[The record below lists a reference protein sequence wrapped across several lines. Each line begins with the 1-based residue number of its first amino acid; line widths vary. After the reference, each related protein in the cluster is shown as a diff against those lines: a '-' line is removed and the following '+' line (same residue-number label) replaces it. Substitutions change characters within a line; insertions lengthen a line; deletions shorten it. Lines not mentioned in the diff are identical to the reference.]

1 MERFDEV
8 VCDPRLRLADLRA
21 HLESGSAAPFL
32 GEYRVAS
39 TSGSTGLRGVFAFTH
54 REFAHWT
61 AASLRAMVRAGGGPG
76 MRLLAIGAPSPA
88 AVTRQ
93 LFADFQAATPD
104 APRLSVVT
112 PLPELVEAL
121 NAHQPQGLVG
131 YPTLAGILA
140 GEQLAGRLRIRPRF
154 GLYGAEPLTP
164 VIRRRIRE
172 AWGFE
177 PASIYAATE
186 ALAIGSSTPADECLE
201 VSEDVLV
208 VEVVDQHDRPVPPG
222 TPGAKVLV
230 TNLVDYAQPLIRYEL
245 SDVVTLADGPNPSGR
260 PYRRIASIE
269 GRRMDILHLPRRG
282 GGEVALHPTGLS
294 PAFASLPEVREYQ
307 VLHDHRG
314 LHARVVLAP
323 GADPATPQRLRRAL
337 AAAVE
342 AAGAVAP
349 PVEVV
354 EVDALEREPGARRQA
369 QAGQVDRPEPPR
381 RAAGLSRLP
390 SSSSSRRAALIPS
403 LPAGAH
409 SGGRRRDGSDRG
421 DVAVVD
427 RRRAAGRRGGA
438 LPGAGAR
445 PDGLPGDDPA
455 RGGRL
460 VRGRLPL
467 GADPVP
473 PGRAAPHRVH
483 RLGGRRRGGAAA
495 APPGDRTLSN
505 SPGHRNPT
513 RIGPAMIRAVQ
524 IRRCAWERRYVDDR

>member
-1 MERFDEV
+1 MMPTATASPPNQLEHVRALLAELLAHDRWTRERLLAHQRARLRALLEHAVTSSPWYRRTLGPNAPEAPLAELPTLSKATLMERFDEV

-76 MRLLAIGAPSPA
+76 VRLVAIGAPSPA

-121 NAHQPQGLVG
+121 NAYQPQGLVG

-164 VIRRRIRE
+164 VIRRRIRQ

-201 VSEDVLV
+201 ISEDVLV

-269 GRRMDILHLPRRG
+269 GRRMDTLHLPRRG

-323 GADPATPQRLRRAL
+323 GADPATPERLRRAL

-349 PVEVV
+349 PVEVI
-354 EVDALEREPGARRQA
+354 EVDALEREPGPAAKLKLVKSTVPSRQA
-369 QAGQVDRPEPPR
+369 
-381 RAAGLSRLP
+381 
-390 SSSSSRRAALIPS
+390 
-403 LPAGAH
+403 
-409 SGGRRRDGSDRG
+409 
-421 DVAVVD
+421 
-427 RRRAAGRRGGA
+427 
-438 LPGAGAR
+438 
-445 PDGLPGDDPA
+445 
-455 RGGRL
+455 
-460 VRGRLPL
+460 
-467 GADPVP
+467 VP
-473 PGRAAPHRVH
+473 PG
-483 RLGGRRRGGAAA
+483 
-495 APPGDRTLSN
+495 
-505 SPGHRNPT
+505 
-513 RIGPAMIRAVQ
+513 
-524 IRRCAWERRYVDDR
+524 

>member
-1 MERFDEV
+1 MPAATASPPSQLERGRALLAELLAHDAWTRERLLAHQRARLRALLEHAVTSSPWYRRTLGPNAPEAPLAELPTLSKATLMERFDEV
-8 VCDPRLRLADLRA
+8 VCDPRLRLAGLQA
-21 HLESGSAAPFL
+21 HLEAGSATPFL

-61 AASLRAMVRAGGGPG
+61 AACLRAMVRAGGGPG
-76 MRLLAIGAPSPA
+76 VRLLAIGAPSPA

-93 LFADFQAATPD
+93 LFADFQATTPD

-121 NAHQPQGLVG
+121 NTYQPQGLVG
-131 YPTLAGILA
+131 YPTLAGVLA
-140 GEQLAGRLRIRPRF
+140 GEQLAGRLRIRPRW

-201 VSEDVLV
+201 ISEDVLV

-269 GRRMDILHLPRRG
+269 GRRMDTLHLPRRG

-307 VLHDHRG
+307 VLRDHRG
-314 LHARVVLAP
+314 LHARVVLIP
-323 GADPATPQRLRRAL
+323 GADPATPERLRRAL

-349 PVEVV
+349 PVEVI
-354 EVDALEREPGARRQA
+354 EVNALEREPG
-369 QAGQVDRPEPPR
+369 P
-381 RAAGLSRLP
+381 AAKLKLVKSTVP
-390 SSSSSRRAALIPS
+390 
-403 LPAGAH
+403 
-409 SGGRRRDGSDRG
+409 GRH
-421 DVAVVD
+421 AI
-427 RRRAAGRRGGA
+427 
-438 LPGAGAR
+438 
-445 PDGLPGDDPA
+445 
-455 RGGRL
+455 
-460 VRGRLPL
+460 
-467 GADPVP
+467 P
-473 PGRAAPHRVH
+473 PG
-483 RLGGRRRGGAAA
+483 
-495 APPGDRTLSN
+495 
-505 SPGHRNPT
+505 
-513 RIGPAMIRAVQ
+513 
-524 IRRCAWERRYVDDR
+524 

>member
-1 MERFDEV
+1 MMPTATASPPSQLERVRALLAELLAHDRWTRERLLAHQQARLRALLEHAVTSSPWYRRTLGPNAPEAPLAELPTLSKATLMERFDEV

-21 HLESGSAAPFL
+21 HLESGSTAPFL

-61 AASLRAMVRAGGGPG
+61 AASLRAMVRTGGGPG
-76 MRLLAIGAPSPA
+76 VRLVAIGAPSPA

-121 NAHQPQGLVG
+121 NAYQPQGLVG

-201 VSEDVLV
+201 ISEDVLV

-269 GRRMDILHLPRRG
+269 GRRMDTLHLPRRD

-307 VLHDHRG
+307 VLHDPRG

-323 GADPATPQRLRRAL
+323 GADPATPERLRRAL

-349 PVEVV
+349 PVEVI
-354 EVDALEREPGARRQA
+354 EVDALEREPG
-369 QAGQVDRPEPPR
+369 P
-381 RAAGLSRLP
+381 AAKLKLVKSTVP
-390 SSSSSRRAALIPS
+390 SSQA
-403 LPAGAH
+403 
-409 SGGRRRDGSDRG
+409 
-421 DVAVVD
+421 
-427 RRRAAGRRGGA
+427 
-438 LPGAGAR
+438 
-445 PDGLPGDDPA
+445 
-455 RGGRL
+455 
-460 VRGRLPL
+460 
-467 GADPVP
+467 VP
-473 PGRAAPHRVH
+473 PG
-483 RLGGRRRGGAAA
+483 
-495 APPGDRTLSN
+495 
-505 SPGHRNPT
+505 
-513 RIGPAMIRAVQ
+513 
-524 IRRCAWERRYVDDR
+524 